1 MQIHKTSMCVKFLGL
16 LLLYSTLLPLNSRA
30 QAPNRS
36 SIALASD
43 GDLGIWLM
51 NDDGGNSHLILPIGG
66 NPLPSGLVWSPDGN
80 QIAFHTEL
88 DKNIDI
94 YVVNGD
100 GENLRRLTEHE
111 SEDSWPTWHPSGQ
124 KIAFHTNRDGNL
136 EIYTM
141 TSRGDIL
148 GNLTN
153 DPVKDHYP
161 AWSPDARRIAFAS
174 KRGKTLGDIFLMS
187 QNGEIM
193 ENLTNVRG
201 EDFQPRWSWD
211 GKEIAGTSARNG
223 AAEIWAMDADGAN
236 ARQVSDLQ
244 DPKAGG
250 FRVREPSW
258 SPDGKLI
265 ASASLGGG
273 SARIR
278 LHSAKGNLNW
288 MDLPGIGAQDRSPA
302 WFDPKFVVEF
312 SVSPVEKRP
321 LTWGWIKQV
330 VQDD

>member
-1 MQIHKTSMCVKFLGL
+1 MQKFSLGVVCFCL
-16 LLLYSTLLPLNSRA
+16 MVIYSTVLPMNVGA
-30 QAPNRS
+30 QAPQRS
-36 SIALASD
+36 TIAVASD

-51 NDDGGNSHLILPIGG
+51 NDNGGNPRLILPIEG
-66 NPLPSGLVWSPDGN
+66 NPRPSGLVWSPDGN

-88 DKNIDI
+88 EKNVDV

-100 GENLRRLTEHE
+100 GANLRRLTKHE

-148 GNLTN
+148 DNLTN
-153 DPVKDHYP
+153 DAVKDHYP

-187 QNGEIM
+187 QNGEIL

-211 GKEIAGTSARNG
+211 GKQIAWTSARNG

-244 DPKAGG
+244 DPNAAG

-258 SPDGKLI
+258 SPDGKEI
-265 ASASLGGG
+265 ASAALGGG
-273 SARIR
+273 RASIR
-278 LHSAKGNLNW
+278 VHSAKGNLHW

-302 WFDPKFVVEF
+302 WFDPKFVVEY

-321 LTWGWIKQV
+321 LTWGWVKQV
-330 VQDD
+330 VQDE

>member
-1 MQIHKTSMCVKFLGL
+1 MQKFLLGVVCFSL
-16 LLLYSTLLPLNSRA
+16 VLCYSTVIPMNVGA
-30 QAPNRS
+30 QAPQRS
-36 SIALASD
+36 TIALASD
-43 GDLGIWLM
+43 GDLGIWLI
-51 NDDGGNSHLILPIGG
+51 NDNGGNPRLILPIEG
-66 NPLPSGLVWSPDGN
+66 NPRPAGLVWSPDGN

-88 DKNIDI
+88 DKNIDV

-100 GENLRRLTEHE
+100 GANLRRLTKHE

-124 KIAFHTNRDGNL
+124 KIAFHTDRDGNL

-148 GNLTN
+148 DNLTN
-153 DPVKDHYP
+153 DAVKDHYP
-161 AWSPDARRIAFAS
+161 AWSPDARHIAFAS

-187 QNGEIM
+187 QNGEIL

-211 GKEIAGTSARNG
+211 GKQIAWTSARNG

-244 DPKAGG
+244 DPKAAG

-258 SPDGKLI
+258 SPDGKHI
-265 ASASLGGG
+265 ASAALGGG
-273 SARIR
+273 RANIR
-278 LHSAKGNLNW
+278 VHSAKGNLDW

-321 LTWGWIKQV
+321 LTWGWVKQN
-330 VQDD
+330 QSSE